1 MQPVATVVT
10 RSFVCMSVCLPVC
23 LLGTWVSCAETGWTD
38 KDVFGGWL
46 MWVQG
51 SMYQIG
57 VHILPWEWAFV
68 RVTCVN
74 RSNVTTRGECDCPAH
89 VADKCIFHHE
99 RWQEC
104 GVASCQIALDT
115 CYYYYYLFLLQ
126 TVLGWMSYVS
136 IGCVLGYVICFA
148 IGLGTWR
155 SRCDHPTP
163 VYIGLCVICYATL
176 ILKT

>member
-1 MQPVATVVT
+1 MRPVATDVT
-10 RSFVCMSVCLPVC
+10 RSLFCVSVCLSVC
-23 LLGTWVSCAETGWTD
+23 WARGWAVQKRAELIKMSLGADSCGS
-38 KDVFGGWL
+38 KDPCIRL
-46 MWVQG
+46 G
-51 SMYQIG
+51 SISSHG
-57 VHILPWEWAFV
+57 NGHLWEWHV
-68 RVTCVN
+68 STC
-74 RSNVTTRGECDCPAH
+74 SNVTTRGECDCPAH
-89 VADKCIFHHE
+89 AADKCIFHHE

-126 TVLGWMSYVS
+126 TVLGWMSFVS

-155 SRCDHPTP
+155 LRCDQPTP
-163 VYIGLCVICYATL
+163 VYIGICVICYATL